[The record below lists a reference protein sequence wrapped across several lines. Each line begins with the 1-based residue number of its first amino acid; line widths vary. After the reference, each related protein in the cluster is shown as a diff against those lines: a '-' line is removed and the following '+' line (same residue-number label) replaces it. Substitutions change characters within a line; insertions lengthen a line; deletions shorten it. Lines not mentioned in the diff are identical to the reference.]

1 MFLDFIILL
10 GVAIAGGI
18 VTVIGSIFLMGK
30 KILEP
35 NKALQQKI
43 NNLESEIENLKKK
56 WLFQNI
62 RSIGNG

>member
-56 WLFQNI
+56 WLSQNI

>member
-56 WLFQNI
+56 
-62 RSIGNG
+62 